1 MQFEHSIYTCFYQSH
16 FYSNG
21 KIIEIRNLENVE
33 SDAYVSVK
41 QKKKNNDFADHIKK
55 NGIITKTS

>member
-16 FYSNG
+16 YYSNE

-41 QKKKNNDFADHIKK
+41 
-55 NGIITKTS
+55 